1 MEKPQT
7 LWHGLKLHP
16 YGPDAEGKKARRETV
31 VSQNY
36 EEVLFNEPVEQ
47 FYDLL
52 TGGAGV
58 APQQAKGK
66 STKGKQAQLQSNA
79 VGGRTAE
86 IPHSDSPKNPYSQK
100 TEAKELDRIIE
111 ATKTVEKILKD
122 EKAKLMERERVLAGL
137 KETEGTSLLQK
148 KR

>member
-1 MEKPQT
+1 M
-7 LWHGLKLHP
+7 
-16 YGPDAEGKKARRETV
+16 

-52 TGGAGV
+52 TGGTGV
-58 APQQAKGK
+58 AQQQTKGK
-66 STKGKQAQLQSNA
+66 STKGKQAQLPPTA

-86 IPHSDSPKNPYSQK
+86 IPHTDSPKNPYSRK
-100 TEAKELDRIIE
+100 SEAKEIGRIIE

-122 EKAKLMERERVLAGL
+122 EKAKLLEREKVLAGL